1 MSASI
6 AIVSAADS
14 GYFRLLK
21 GLVLSLEA
29 VRGRFPFDLCIFDLG
44 LTSDQRAFLDTH
56 CQAVTRPG
64 WDIAFP
70 AMDKAPDHYKAMVSR
85 PFIPRHF
92 PGYDIYL
99 WLDADAWVQD
109 PAVLDVYVRAAR
121 RGHIAIA
128 AQIDRAYKGAYKR
141 GKLFGWT
148 HNHKHYRLG
157 FGWRVADRFGPY
169 PVLNSGALSIP
180 GTAKHW
186 SLWADALR
194 QALQRSRHK
203 LIEQTALNLVLYQH
217 RADVAI
223 LPAYCNWLCDAA
235 TPCVDDDNGLLV
247 EPFEPHQ
254 PLGIVHLAGDFER
267 EEELDLRSIAGREV
281 RARLTFEEWMARR
294 ASLFPAAAPS
304 PAKV

>member
-1 MSASI
+1 MTASI
-6 AIVSAADS
+6 TIVSAADS

-21 GLVLSLEA
+21 GLALSLES
-29 VRGRFPFDLCIFDLG
+29 VRGNLSFDLWIFDLG
-44 LTSDQRAFLDTH
+44 LAPDQRAFMDTL
-56 CQAVTRPG
+56 CQAVARPG

-70 AMDKAPDHYKAMVSR
+70 GMDRAPNHYKAMVSR

-92 PGYDIYL
+92 PGYDVYL
-99 WLDADAWVQD
+99 WLDADSWVQD

-121 RGHIAIA
+121 RGRIAIA

-157 FGWRVADRFGPY
+157 FGWRMADRFGPY
-169 PVLNSGALSIP
+169 PVLNSGAFSIP
-180 GTAKHW
+180 GAAKHW

-203 LIEQTALNLVLYQH
+203 LMEQTALNLVLYQN
-217 RADVAI
+217 RADITI

-235 TPCVDDDNGLLV
+235 APSVDDDDGLLV

-254 PLGIVHLAGDFER
+254 ALGIVHLAGEFER
-267 EEELDLRSIAGREV
+267 EGELDLRSIAGREV
-281 RARLTFEEWMARR
+281 RTRLTFEAWMEKR
-294 ASLFPAAAPS
+294 ASLFPAAAP
-304 PAKV
+304 PGH